1 MSTACL
7 QTSLHSVT
15 ISSLIHTEGIGGGGG
30 GGGGGTVHVLGVKGR
45 DS

>member
-7 QTSLHSVT
+7 QTSLRSVK

-30 GGGGGTVHVLGVKGR
+30 VGSVHVLGVKGR

>member
-7 QTSLHSVT
+7 QTSLRSVK
-15 ISSLIHTEGIGGGGG
+15 ISSLIHTEGIGGGGVG
-30 GGGGGTVHVLGVKGR
+30 SVHVLGVKGR

>member
-7 QTSLHSVT
+7 QTSLRSVK
-15 ISSLIHTEGIGGGGG
+15 ISSLIHTEGGVVGS
-30 GGGGGTVHVLGVKGR
+30 VHVLGVKGR